1 MGRGVWISGL
11 GRNVGPSLC
20 SGKFLRVVLKLLR
33 RIGGDRQG
41 GVCIRRQGIHLR
53 FGDFVLYRDLIVL
66 QDLIG
71 CIRSCCCD
79 LTIE

>member
-11 GRNVGPSLC
+11 GRNVVPSLC

-41 GVCIRRQGIHLR
+41 GVCIRRQGIHLL
-53 FGDFVLYRDLIVL
+53 FGDIALYRDLIVL
-66 QDLIG
+66 
-71 CIRSCCCD
+71 
-79 LTIE
+79 